1 MSEHLKVC
9 KNCGTHFVDKYCN
22 HCGQKEFEATD
33 RNVFKLFGEMFHF
46 ITHFEGSFWT
56 SFKTMLFLPGKM
68 SLEYCSGI
76 RKKYFKPVSMFL
88 FIVVLYLIFPGF
100 SGLNVSLNEYRQSF
114 LAGRLIQSQIDK
126 KVASGKPDQEKFDEK
141 FKHVS
146 EKVSKFMLFLLV
158 IVAAALIRGL
168 FPRTKHYLYDDLILA
183 TEINI
188 FLILVFFTIIP
199 VILSFFIRPENN
211 LTYSA
216 LMEHSISLVVLL
228 LFGIYTARVFYT
240 VFRQR
245 WWISLLKGIGFAV
258 LLCVFLIFLYRPMVF
273 EVTYLFV

>member
-1 MSEHLKVC
+1 MSSPVKVC
-9 KNCGTHFVDKYCN
+9 KNCGTRFADKYCN
-22 HCGQKEFEATD
+22 HCGQKAFEPAD
-33 RNVFKLFGEMFHF
+33 RNVARLFGEMFHF

-56 SFKTMLFLPGKM
+56 SLKTVLLQPGKM
-68 SLEYCSGI
+68 SLDYCGGI

-114 LAGRLIQSQIDK
+114 LAGRLIRSQIDQK
-126 KVASGKPDQEKFDEK
+126 MASATVDKEIYAEN

-158 IVAAALIRGL
+158 IVAAGLIRAL
-168 FPRTKHYLYDDLILA
+168 FPRTKHHLYDDLILA
-183 TEINI
+183 TEVNI
-188 FLILVFFTIIP
+188 FLILVFFTILP
-199 VILSFFIRPENN
+199 AALSFFLRPENN

-216 LMEHSISLVVLL
+216 WMEHSISLAILL
-228 LFGIYTARVFYT
+228 LFALYTARLFYT
-240 VFRQR
+240 VFKQR
-245 WWISLLKGIGFAV
+245 WWICLLKGTGFAA
-258 LLCVFLIFLYRPMVF
+258 LLSIFLIFIYRPMVF